1 MPNKDSYIK
10 LRKALD
16 SFSGVA
22 LAEYNLKDTDEN
34 KERFVEFVNKK
45 VKNFLGELVERETK
59 KWLLLAPKRA
69 EEFENHAKVLIAER
83 FPQCPP
89 GFHEVDGICVPI

>member
-16 SFSGVA
+16 SITNVS
-22 LAEYNLKDTDEN
+22 LAEYDLLETVVDK
-34 KERFVEFVNKK
+34 
-45 VKNFLGELVERETK
+45 KNFVDFVSTQIEQFLNDVASNHRHEWETQGLVRAKQFEAHAVELNAK
-59 KWLLLAPKRA
+59 
-69 EEFENHAKVLIAER
+69 EFSR
-83 FPQCPP
+83 CPP